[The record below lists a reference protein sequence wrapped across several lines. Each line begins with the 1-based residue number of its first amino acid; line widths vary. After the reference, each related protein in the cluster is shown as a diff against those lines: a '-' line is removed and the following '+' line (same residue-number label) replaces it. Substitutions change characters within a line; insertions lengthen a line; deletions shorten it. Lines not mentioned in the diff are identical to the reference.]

1 MLSLQGARVRSLVG
15 APGSRVPCG
24 VAREKKIL
32 TLQFEILLG
41 PWAISLASLSL
52 SFLDYLTGDDDLELI
67 VVMRWHNDDLTVG
80 RIE

>member
-1 MLSLQGARVRSLVG
+1 M
-15 APGSRVPCG
+15 PCG

-80 RIE
+80 RIECR